1 MEMKYWEHEKENFIE
16 VLTFDRPPIN
26 AINTEAV
33 IELKEA
39 LVEFEN
45 NKEIKVLILA
55 GKADHAF
62 IAHADLIEINDLIN
76 IGDTDKIN
84 NTIKI
89 WHDAFSMVETISK
102 PVIAAIHGLTLGGG
116 TELCL
121 ACDLRVM
128 AEDSYIGCPEV
139 MAGLIP
145 LAGGTQRLPMLIGAS
160 KAKELILTGK
170 IISSA
175 EAVKLGLVTKVAS
188 RSDLLKEAKELAK
201 HISNVAAPLAVR
213 AAKLAIN
220 RGLQEPDLRKSLA
233 IETESA
239 STLLN
244 TEDLKEGVKAS
255 IEHRA
260 PKFYGK

>member
-1 MEMKYWEHEKENFIE
+1 MEMKHWEYEKEDFIE

-39 LVEFEN
+39 LVEFDHN
-45 NKEIKVLILA
+45 NEIKVLILA

-62 IAHADLIEINDLIN
+62 IAHADLVEINDLIKS
-76 IGDTDKIN
+76 GDTDKITK
-84 NTIKI
+84 TIRI
-89 WHDAFSMVETISK
+89 WNDAFSMIETISK

-128 AEDSYIGCPEV
+128 AEDSYMGCPEV

-175 EAVKLGLVTKVAS
+175 EAVKLGLVTKIAS
-188 RSDLLKEAKELAK
+188 RSDLLTEAKELAK

-213 AAKLAIN
+213 AAKQAIN
-220 RGLQEPDLRKSLA
+220 RGLQEPDLRKSLV
-233 IETESA
+233 IESESA
-239 STLLN
+239 LTLLN
-244 TEDLKEGVKAS
+244 TEDLKEGVNAS